1 VITPRDEEV
10 SFNPWPLAWLTAI
23 LRLSACGISPSPALD
38 RPVIAQQLMSFVAK
52 LDFPADQLAADKSSA
67 SKVTAFWPLDQ
78 LPSLAPN
85 DYEPSTLEYF

>member
-1 VITPRDEEV
+1 
-10 SFNPWPLAWLTAI
+10 
-23 LRLSACGISPSPALD
+23 
-38 RPVIAQQLMSFVAK
+38 MSFVAK